1 MVRASIIIPGFAV
14 HREASYALIAYTGII
29 RTLPFTNS
37 LGHIQ
42 IMGAIWWSRQYA
54 CAVSA
59 NAGVCS
65 YLNTLFIIMAIAIVL
80 EMAANLLA
88 VLLRNFVTSQPLRI
102 AEALTLLC
110 TDAVVP
116 VLTGLYGRYH
126 QRMRLGDEDAFDAGG
141 RASATARIATNGAF
155 LWLSA
160 ILSAVSFISKVAP
173 FQWERALRLL
183 AQRFSWLQE
192 IHTLTVTVRHLAL
205 LQSSFMNQSMY
216 SCGLSW
222 GSACDAFT
230 RER

>member
-1 MVRASIIIPGFAV
+1 MIRASIIIPGFAV

-37 LGHIQ
+37 LGHLQ

-65 YLNTLFIIMAIAIVL
+65 YLNTLFIVMATALVL

-110 TDAVVP
+110 TDAVVL
-116 VLTGLYGRYH
+116 VLTGLYGRYYP
-126 QRMRLGDEDAFDAGG
+126 RMRHGDEDAADAGG
-141 RASATARIATNGAF
+141 RASATARIATNGIF

-160 ILSAVSFISKVAP
+160 TLSAVSFIGKVAP
-173 FQWERALRLL
+173 FQWERALRML
-183 AQRFSWLQE
+183 AQRYSWLQE
-192 IHTLTVTVRHLAL
+192 IHMLTVTVRHPAL
-205 LQSSFMNQSMY
+205 LQPSYMHQSMWTVLGI
-216 SCGLSW
+216 GLR
-222 GSACDAFT
+222 CIHT
-230 RER
+230 